1 MWVNVLSKEGKN
13 KFKKVVQS
21 TQFSTFSL
29 DTDVAITRVSSCLFN
44 INHLSLNLV
53 KIFTKTLVSVL
64 HLGPPTGL
72 GVLLYGGISVTNYA
86 YMIVFYQAWYIKKRR
101 CF

>member
-13 KFKKVVQS
+13 KFKKALQS

-29 DTDVAITRVSSCLFN
+29 DTDVAIPRVSSCLFN

-72 GVLLYGGISVTNYA
+72 GVELYGGISVTNYA
-86 YMIVFYQAWYIKKRR
+86 YR
-101 CF
+101 

>member
-72 GVLLYGGISVTNYA
+72 GVELYGGISVTNYA
-86 YMIVFYQAWYIKKRR
+86 YK
-101 CF
+101 